1 MSFGGEALKVK
12 SNENKQTILT
22 LLEQSNS
29 VEQHIYYQK
38 GESPEK
44 IQQYY
49 LGTKGQSVTGGTN
62 TMAPLSKPRIEEIK
76 STLTFRQPKKP
87 NVLRTIYMPN
97 YEVDAAREQID
108 AMRAEIDEERI
119 YYEDIMKKMQDEKAV
134 FEEQERAKYNA
145 LMNQYQMLQK

>member
-1 MSFGGEALKVK
+1 
-12 SNENKQTILT
+12 
-22 LLEQSNS
+22 
-29 VEQHIYYQK
+29 
-38 GESPEK
+38 
-44 IQQYY
+44 
-49 LGTKGQSVTGGTN
+49 
-62 TMAPLSKPRIEEIK
+62 
-76 STLTFRQPKKP
+76 
-87 NVLRTIYMPN
+87 MPN